1 MRKPG
6 APGTNEDLQE
16 KLAANP
22 TDAKNS
28 GKVVQ
33 SLGTQ
38 LANAL
43 TLAARTAPAAPQA
56 LNDRPEV
63 SQLPRIFRVRSYV
76 VDKRDFSTHDS
87 NVTEAS
93 QLS

>member
-6 APGTNEDLQE
+6 APETNEDPQE

-28 GKVVQ
+28 GEVVQ
-33 SLGTQ
+33 SLGTR

-43 TLAARTAPAAPQA
+43 TLAARTAPAAPHA

-76 VDKRDFSTHDS
+76 VDKRDF
-87 NVTEAS
+87 
-93 QLS
+93 